1 MEYFNAEPSGSERK
15 YIIVA
20 KLDTILLEHL
30 SHATNS
36 QISIKFGK
44 ENVLNIDGQSFTFGS
59 TPEDLIQECYQQEGA
74 TWMCMGDIKR
84 KAMFQHQLTSEDR
97 ERVREKSDNA
107 EKARKERHIA
117 KFIDGPLVKPGR
129 ERKTT
134 NDKQTPKKT
143 RPARTAVIPMNPK
156 PSLPLAS
163 STPVSQPI
171 PPPGSGSNEKSKPS
185 KPSPTTLSSNSS
197 TTSTSPTANLGL
209 QGEKRAPLASSVS
222 ATIPSSH
229 ATINGHS
236 MDSTPLVPRTKSIGR
251 EPDPSPEK
259 KSPPLSVQPPLSQTT
274 SIHTVSNNI
283 IPPPIT
289 TIQPTSFDIEA
300 VSQPP
305 PKEKENTKPALT
317 GKELRKHI
325 IQTLAV
331 GPLPPVRLQNL
342 YPNLDHN
349 ILNQVA
355 TFANNGN
362 MWHLRK
368 MCWKEVDL
376 DWKDYT
382 ELERKKAQRNHQKEI
397 AKTQPPPQPTPTP
410 AAPVQPT
417 PVQPTPTN
425 PPAATLNHSNN
436 NNNPEPKPV
445 NGVIPH
451 AEPSGA
457 KVIVKVKNPFKKL
470 RQQNADKRK
479 AEELTSDK
487 TKQQKTEVVPPKP
500 IETYVEFVQRKSEYE
515 TKYDE
520 YVKLRSEI
528 GNVQKVFL
536 DLGAK
541 QKDASA
547 SEKEN
552 VEKEIKQL
560 YAEKSEKFQVMWR
573 RHQVLHEELSMLK
586 SLLREAQPKFSQE
599 NGKL

>member
-20 KLDTILLEHL
+20 KLDTNLLEQL
-30 SHATNS
+30 SCATNS

-59 TPEDLIQECYQQEGA
+59 TPEDLIQECYLQEGA
-74 TWMCMGDIKR
+74 TWMCIGDIKR

-97 ERVREKSDNA
+97 ERVREKTDSA

-129 ERKTT
+129 ERKAAKP
-134 NDKQTPKKT
+134 DKQTPKKV

-156 PSLPLAS
+156 GATLPLAS
-163 STPVSQPI
+163 STPSSQPI

-185 KPSPTTLSSNSS
+185 KPSPP
-197 TTSTSPTANLGL
+197 TTSISPTASL
-209 QGEKRAPLASSVS
+209 GEKRAPLSTVS
-222 ATIPSSH
+222 ATIPPSH

-236 MDSTPLVPRTKSIGR
+236 MDSTPLVPRSKPVGR
-251 EPDPSPEK
+251 EPDPSGPSPEK
-259 KSPPLSVQPPLSQTT
+259 KSPPVSVQAPPPLQPTT
-274 SIHTVSNNI
+274 IHTVTNT
-283 IPPPIT
+283 IPPPT
-289 TIQPTSFDIEA
+289 TIQPTTMDIE
-300 VSQPP
+300 PP
-305 PKEKENTKPALT
+305 SKPALT

-325 IQTLAV
+325 IQVLAV
-331 GPLPPVRLQNL
+331 GPLPPSRLQNL
-342 YPNLDHN
+342 FPNLDHN

-355 TFANNGN
+355 TFATNGN

-397 AKTQPPPQPTPTP
+397 AKTQPPPQPQAPAQAQPTP
-410 AAPVQPT
+410 A
-417 PVQPTPTN
+417 N
-425 PPAATLNHSNN
+425 PPAAATLNHSNN
-436 NNNPEPKPV
+436 NNNPETKPL
-445 NGVIPH
+445 NGVTPH
-451 AEPSGA
+451 TEPAGA

-479 AEELTSDK
+479 AEDLTSEK
-487 TKQQKTEVVPPKP
+487 AKQQKTEVVPPKP

-515 TKYDE
+515 TKYEE
-520 YVKLRSEI
+520 YTKLRTEI

-536 DLGAK
+536 DLGEK
-541 QKDASA
+541 QKVASA
-547 SEKEN
+547 SEKES

-560 YAEKSEKFQVMWR
+560 YAEKSENFQTMWR